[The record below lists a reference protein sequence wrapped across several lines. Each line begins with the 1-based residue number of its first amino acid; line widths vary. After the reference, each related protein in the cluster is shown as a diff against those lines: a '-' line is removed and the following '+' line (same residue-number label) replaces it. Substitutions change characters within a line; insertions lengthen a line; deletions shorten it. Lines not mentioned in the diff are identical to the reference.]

1 MARRRHDAGMYHLSH
16 LIAADLGRERV
27 AVRSA
32 RDPRPRRL
40 PFGVLRG
47 ARMLRRAPRVAA

>member
-1 MARRRHDAGMYHLSH
+1 MPAMYHVTH
-16 LIAADLGRERV
+16 LIAADAVPERIG
-27 AVRSA
+27 A
-32 RDPRPRRL
+32 RRRRTRRL

>member
-1 MARRRHDAGMYHLSH
+1 MSAMYHLSH
-16 LIAADLGRERV
+16 LIAADLGHERIALRASRV
-27 AVRSA
+27 
-32 RDPRPRRL
+32 PRPRRL